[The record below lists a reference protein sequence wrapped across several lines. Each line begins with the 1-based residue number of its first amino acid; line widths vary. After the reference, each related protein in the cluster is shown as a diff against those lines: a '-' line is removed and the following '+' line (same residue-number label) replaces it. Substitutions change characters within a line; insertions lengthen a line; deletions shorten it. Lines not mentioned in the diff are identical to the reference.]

1 MKLLKMIE
9 GYSSCHPV
17 QRMGKT
23 NYSQQHMAYYLAANR
38 DHKGLYMTK
47 NNWENLQLFWWNFP
61 HLIIKAIP
69 DGLTVRFPSCN
80 K

>member
-1 MKLLKMIE
+1 MIE

-23 NYSQQHMAYYLAANR
+23 NYSQQYMAYYLAANPNNN
-38 DHKGLYMTK
+38 GFYVTK
-47 NNWENLQLFWWNFP
+47 DNWNNLQLFWWNFP
-61 HLIIKAIP
+61 HLIVKPIEYGLEIK
-69 DGLTVRFPSCN
+69 FPKCD